1 MPVATQKFT
10 RINLTNYQL
19 TVNLTAGK
27 SYLFLPE
34 NGSWTNKFG
43 GSSATGGTILAD
55 GNVPGSN
62 TPAPATSGSYLI
74 DVNFLTGKYTV
85 TKQ

>member
-1 MPVATQKFT
+1 
-10 RINLTNYQL
+10 
-19 TVNLTAGK
+19 VNLTAGK

-34 NGSWTNKFG
+34 NGSWTNKYG
-43 GSSATGGTILAD
+43 GSSATGGTLLA
-55 GNVPGSN
+55 NNAVPGSN